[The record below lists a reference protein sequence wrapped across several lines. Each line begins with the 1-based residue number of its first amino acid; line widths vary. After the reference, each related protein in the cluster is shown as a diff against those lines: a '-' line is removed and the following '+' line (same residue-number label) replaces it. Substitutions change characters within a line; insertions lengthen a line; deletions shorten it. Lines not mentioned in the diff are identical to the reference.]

1 MEGIN
6 VFAVL
11 VAAASSFVLGGLW
24 YSPMLFGR
32 LWNRE
37 AGQPQVGH
45 PAKVFTLSFI
55 FAVIAAGAFASWL
68 GPRPPLPHALTWG
81 RHRRR
86 LLRGGELRDQLPVRE
101 PQRAPLA
108 DRQRLSHGA
117 VRALRA
123 DHRALALRA
132 EGRWLILARR

>member
-37 AGQPQVGH
+37 AGQEPAVGH

-55 FAVIAAGAFASWL
+55 FALVAAGAFASWL
-68 GPRPPLPHALTWG
+68 GPKPPLAHAVTRGAIADGCLVAASFG
-81 RHRRR
+81 INYQFANRSA
-86 LLRGGELRDQLPVRE
+86 LL
-101 PQRAPLA
+101 
-108 DRQRLSHGA
+108 
-117 VRALRA
+117 
-123 DHRALALRA
+123 
-132 EGRWLILARR
+132 WLIDGGYHVSRFVLFGLVLGLWH